1 MCLDFKVCAITLLY
15 ESRVTLI
22 RTKNKF
28 KIQTHG
34 CYHFYETREKSH
46 RRLRKMQCFWDTR
59 AVATGWHWKV
69 MLKWTPRDEDEALPL

>member
-28 KIQTHG
+28 KIQIHG
-34 CYHFYETREKSH
+34 CYQFMNVKREK
-46 RRLRKMQCFWDTR
+46 
-59 AVATGWHWKV
+59 KV
-69 MLKWTPRDEDEALPL
+69 IAG